1 MHHHLSYHFFF
12 IGKTIISNN
21 LTQYSPQEKLSF
33 KLKLGDEEITEEG
46 TMFSESTFIS

>member
-1 MHHHLSYHFFF
+1 MAKEQHL
-12 IGKTIISNN
+12 T
-21 LTQYSPQEKLSF
+21 LAQYSPQEKLSL